1 MHRIFGIKENAD
13 YRDRHG
19 AYLIPC
25 RDGQVAVIRTERGY
39 FLLGGGLDESESH
52 LDCIRRECLEEAG
65 YEPCIDGRL
74 CSAESYM
81 NHPTLGYFHPI
92 QTYYYGSL
100 GAKVADPTEADH
112 QLCWMDYDQIRGCM
126 VLEMQN
132 WALTQLAPY
141 IK

>member
-1 MHRIFGIKENAD
+1 MHQIFGTREHAD
-13 YRDRHG
+13 YQDRHG

-25 RDGQVAVIRTERGY
+25 RDGQIGVIKTSRGY
-39 FLLGGGLDESESH
+39 FLLGGGLKENESH

-65 YEPCIDGRL
+65 CLPAVEGKIG
-74 CSAESYM
+74 SAESYM

-92 QTYYYGSL
+92 QTYYYGNL
-100 GAKVADPTEADH
+100 LEKAADPTEDDH
-112 QLCWMDYDQIRGCM
+112 QLCWVDYDKIKGRM

-132 WALTQLAPY
+132 WALIQLALH